1 MTLNLQNNPR
11 DDHGWHDVSLTST
24 VKCFECSASC
34 SEASAPKCCSGIMPV
49 SASRWKEQIS
59 LWEPQHSGVTK
70 EGTAAS
76 ALPPPTVSESIMAV
90 TQHQGTQW
98 LNLFVYRIL
107 DWSSEWK
114 NECTHQG
121 NPHVTVPWRNR
132 RDMGQSSFSPGNLE
146 NQISFADLQSGSRPG
161 QRVLQRYTWAQLPR
175 LLKCDFLHVLVS
187 NWLFHVSTTW
197 TCRLISDRARRAAHL
212 LANTYRHVKN
222 ELWPKFFSWVLG
234 AGVPQV
240 SVCCWET
247 DMKELIVWRWG
258 QLDGMKG

>member
-1 MTLNLQNNPR
+1 
-11 DDHGWHDVSLTST
+11 
-24 VKCFECSASC
+24 
-34 SEASAPKCCSGIMPV
+34 MPV

-76 ALPPPTVSESIMAV
+76 ALPPPTVSEFIMAV

-121 NPHVTVPWRNR
+121 NPHVTVPWRTR
-132 RDMGQSSFSPGNLE
+132 RDVGQSSFSPGNLE
-146 NQISFADLQSGSRPG
+146 NQISKADLQSGSRPG
-161 QRVLQRYTWAQLPR
+161 QRVLHMSTASSALKMWFSSCFGLWRAIPR
-175 LLKCDFLHVLVS
+175 PYHLDLLADLRQTENVPVCCVAF
-187 NWLFHVSTTW
+187 
-197 TCRLISDRARRAAHL
+197 RRAAHL

-222 ELWPKFFSWVLG
+222 ELWPKFFFWVLG